1 MLEIS
6 GYLKKPKNFSSPDS
20 GKEFDYISY
29 LKKDKIFYEIKPI
42 EVKYIK
48 SGQGNIIKEYLFK
61 AKHSFLGQIK
71 KIIPGQEASLLGGL
85 ILGAKEDMG
94 KELLD
99 DFRKT
104 GVIHIVVLSGYNLT
118 LVADF
123 FMKIFA
129 FFGLAF
135 SSLFGSVAIVLF
147 ALMTG
152 ASATIVRASV
162 MALLVIFARA
172 TGRTSDTTRA
182 LFLAG
187 ALMLVFNPM
196 LLVYDPS
203 FQLSFLATFGLLL
216 LAPKIEEKISFVPK
230 GVFDFRGILAA
241 TLSTQVFVF
250 PLILYMMGEISI
262 ISPVVNILILIFVP
276 FVMFFG
282 LVFVLISYFS
292 LPVAMTIGY
301 GVYLFLAYDLFLV
314 NFFAKLPI
322 AVLEVKSFSAWHM
335 L

>member
-1 MLEIS
+1 MEIS